1 MSNDNLTFKEY
12 VYNYVT
18 SNTVTFGNIFS
29 ERLDKIK
36 TTSSKS
42 IIQDLSI
49 DNNFE
54 MDVFKNTYMDYF
66 RKKFDRCLQI

>member
-36 TTSSKS
+36 LNHLN
-42 IIQDLSI
+42 I
-49 DNNFE
+49 
-54 MDVFKNTYMDYF
+54 
-66 RKKFDRCLQI
+66 